1 MPRKKTSIAA
11 KHEPRK
17 KKAPPKPV
25 EAPLASFVPD
35 VPPTGTGWKIS
46 GPAMTDPTVA
56 VTAGAQAMHDGS
68 CDSFSVRQEA
78 PGSWRLYVFRACHV

>member
-1 MPRKKTSIAA
+1 MPRKKTSLAA
-11 KHEPRK
+11 KHEPK

-35 VPPTGTGWKIS
+35 VPPTGTGWNVR
-46 GPAMTDPTVA
+46 GPAVSDPNVA
-56 VTAGAQAMHDGS
+56 VTAGAQAMRDGN